1 MQPPSPHSRAC
12 LQEKV
17 SPIRDTI
24 FVGANTYSPGD
35 SEAGQN
41 ITLPI
46 SSTEYSQVNAEFI
59 CRGSTT
65 APTGKIMLPDPALEA
80 AHAVADEDPRIPSV
94 RRHLAKPH
102 QPAGSRPCHASYSA
116 SGIMR
121 SPTAT
126 CLFNMSGDTPSCAR
140 SASPSESMLMACT
153 SAKVFVWARK
163 YASQSKTANRGR
175 HPLPPAGRCH
185 TVQRIARADAGNRP
199 GTARQTQVARHRP
212 DSPERDSR
220 GQSLNQQPARRRSH
234 KGLGAESTTRRRNL
248 ALR

>member
-102 QPAGSRPCHASYSA
+102 QPAGSRPLPCFLFGFRDNAQPHRHLPFQHVWRHAVVRSEREPFREHVDGVHQRESVCVGQEVCVAIKDGKSRAPSSSTCWTVSYGSTNCTGGRRESPRDGSPDA
-116 SGIMR
+116 SG
-121 SPTAT
+121 S
-126 CLFNMSGDTPSCAR
+126 
-140 SASPSESMLMACT
+140 
-153 SAKVFVWARK
+153 
-163 YASQSKTANRGR
+163 
-175 HPLPPAGRCH
+175 PPA
-185 TVQRIARADAGNRP
+185 
-199 GTARQTQVARHRP
+199 
-212 DSPERDSR
+212 
-220 GQSLNQQPARRRSH
+220 
-234 KGLGAESTTRRRNL
+234 
-248 ALR
+248 